1 VRFKEVF
8 NMKRKYEKP
17 VINPVRVGLSN
28 KVSGKAFLSSR
39 VRTEIDGVPISE
51 LVEKYGSPLFVFSEK
66 KLRNSF
72 RRFKQAF
79 ETRYPNVEFTWSYK
93 TNYLKAICAILHQEG
108 ETAEVVSEFEYEKA
122 RKLGIPGD
130 QIVFNGPYKPKDALR
145 TAIIEGARINADT
158 FEEISDIEE
167 IAKELGQKVKIG
179 IRINMDTGIQPQW
192 SRFGFNLETGQAE
205 DAVKRIQASD
215 WLELNGLHCH
225 MGTFILEPKAY
236 ANEVRKM
243 VNFAYHVEDNY
254 GFKIEYLDIGGG
266 FPSKN
271 RLKGIYLPPEV
282 AIPDIDEYA
291 DKITDA
297 LLENLRP
304 GDFPKLIIES
314 GRAIVDEAGYLITTV
329 YATKRLPNGLKGYIL
344 DAGVNILFTA
354 FWYNFKVELDRSVG
368 GTPEPSVLYGPLCM
382 NIDVINDLEY
392 LPPLPRGTRLI
403 LSPVGAYN
411 VTQWMQF
418 IRYRPNVVLIGLNG
432 EVDLIREAENLEDIE
447 RREILPDRLRL
458 S

>member
-1 VRFKEVF
+1 
-8 NMKRKYEKP
+8 MKKVYEKP
-17 VINPVRVGLSN
+17 VINKITVGLAN
-28 KVSGKAFLSSR
+28 KVGGKAYLSR
-39 VRTEIDGVPISE
+39 RIRTDIDGVPIDK
-51 LVEKYGSPLFVFSEK
+51 LVEEYGSPLFVFSER
-66 KLRNSF
+66 KLRNNF

-79 ETRYPNVEFTWSYK
+79 ESRYPNVEFTWSYK

-122 RKLGIPGD
+122 RRLGIPGNR
-130 QIVFNGPYKPKDALR
+130 IVFNGPYKPKEALR
-145 TAIIEGARINADT
+145 TAILEGARINADT

-192 SRFGFNLETGQAE
+192 SRFGFNLESGQAE
-205 DAVKRIQASD
+205 DAVKRIAASE

-236 ANEVRKM
+236 GNEVRKM
-243 VNFAYHVEDNY
+243 VNFAYLVEDNY
-254 GFKIEYLDIGGG
+254 GYKIEYIDIGGG

-271 RLKGIYLPPEV
+271 RLKGVYLPPEV
-282 AIPDIDEYA
+282 AVPDIEEYA
-291 DKITDA
+291 EEITNA
-297 LLENLRP
+297 LYESLRP
-304 GDFPKLIIES
+304 GDFPKLIIEA
-314 GRAIVDEAGYLITTV
+314 GRAIVDEAGYCITTV
-329 YATKRLPNGLKGYIL
+329 YAAKRLPNGLKGYVL

-354 FWYNFKVELDRSVG
+354 FWYNFKVEIDRPVHG
-368 GTPEPSVLYGPLCM
+368 APEPSVLYGPLCM

-418 IRYRPNVVLIGLNG
+418 IRYRPNVVLIDTEGK
-432 EVDLIREAENLEDIE
+432 VHLIREAENIEDIE
-447 RREILPDRLRL
+447 RRERLPEHLKL

>member
-1 VRFKEVF
+1 
-8 NMKRKYEKP
+8 MKKVYEKP
-17 VINPVRVGLSN
+17 VINRINVGAAN
-28 KVSGKAFLSSR
+28 KISGKAYLAGR
-39 VRTEIDGVPISE
+39 VKKEIDGVPIE
-51 LVEKYGSPLFVFSEK
+51 DLVKEFGSPLFVFSER
-66 KLRNSF
+66 KLRSQF
-72 RRFKQAF
+72 RRFRQAF

-122 RKLGIPGD
+122 RRLGIPGN
-130 QIVFNGPYKPKDALR
+130 QIIFNGPYKPKEALR
-145 TAIIEGARINADT
+145 TAILEGARINADT
-158 FEEISDIEE
+158 FEELSDIEE
-167 IAKELGQKVKIG
+167 VAKELGQKVKIG

-192 SRFGFNLETGQAE
+192 SRFGFNLESGQAE
-205 DAVKRIQASD
+205 DAVKRIAASE

-225 MGTFILEPKAY
+225 IGTFILEPKAY
-236 ANEVRKM
+236 ENEVRKM
-243 VNFAYHVEDNY
+243 VSFAYHVEDNY

-266 FPSKN
+266 LPSKN

-282 AIPDIDEYA
+282 AVPDIEEYA
-291 DKITDA
+291 ERITTA
-297 LLENLRP
+297 LLESLRP
-304 GDFPKLIIES
+304 GDFPKLIIEA

-354 FWYNFKVELDRSVG
+354 FWYNFKVEIDRPVHG
-368 GTPEPSVLYGPLCM
+368 APEPSVLYGPLCM

-418 IRYRPNVVLIGLNG
+418 IRYRPNVVLIDTEGK
-432 EVDLIREAENLEDIE
+432 VHLIREAENIEDIE
-447 RREILPDRLRL
+447 RRERLPEHLKL
-458 S
+458 V

>member
-1 VRFKEVF
+1 
-8 NMKRKYEKP
+8 MKKHYEKP
-17 VINPVRVGLSN
+17 VINKITVGLAN
-28 KVSGKAFLSSR
+28 KIGGKAYLARR
-39 VRTEIDGVPISE
+39 VRTDIDGVSIDK
-51 LVEKYGSPLFVFSEK
+51 LVEEYGSPLFVFSER
-66 KLRNSF
+66 KLRNNF

-79 ETRYPNVEFTWSYK
+79 ESRYPNVEFTWSYK

-122 RKLGIPGD
+122 RRLGIPGT

-145 TAIIEGARINADT
+145 TAILEGARINADT

-192 SRFGFNLETGQAE
+192 SRFGFNLESGQAE
-205 DAVKRIQASD
+205 DAVKRIAASE

-236 ANEVRKM
+236 GNEVRKM
-243 VNFAYHVEDNY
+243 VSFAYFIEDNY
-254 GFKIEYLDIGGG
+254 GYKIEYIDIGGG

-271 RLKGIYLPPEV
+271 RLKGVYLPPEV
-282 AIPDIDEYA
+282 AVPDIEEYA
-291 DKITDA
+291 EEITTA
-297 LLENLRP
+297 LYESLRP
-304 GDFPKLIIES
+304 GDFPKLIIEA
-314 GRAIVDEAGYLITTV
+314 GRAIVDEAGYCITTV
-329 YATKRLPNGLKGYIL
+329 YAAKRLPNGLKGYVL

-354 FWYNFKVELDRSVG
+354 FWYNFKVEIDRPVHG
-368 GTPEPSVLYGPLCM
+368 APEPSILYGPLCM

-418 IRYRPNVVLIGLNG
+418 IRYRPNVVLIDTKGK
-432 EVDLIREAENLEDIE
+432 VHLIREAENIEDIE
-447 RREILPDRLRL
+447 RRERLPEHLKL
-458 S
+458 V

>member
-1 VRFKEVF
+1 
-8 NMKRKYEKP
+8 MKKAYEKP
-17 VINPVRVGLSN
+17 VISKINVGLSN
-28 KVSGKAFLSSR
+28 KVSSKAYLGSR
-39 VRTEIDGVPISE
+39 VRTEIDGVPIE
-51 LVEKYGSPLFVFSEK
+51 KLVEEYGSPLFVFSER
-66 KLRNSF
+66 KLRQQF
-72 RRFKQAF
+72 RRFRQAF

-122 RKLGIPGD
+122 RRLGIPGN
-130 QIVFNGPYKPKDALR
+130 QIVFNGPYKPKEALR
-145 TAIIEGARINADT
+145 TAILEGARINADT
-158 FEEISDIEE
+158 FEELSDIEE

-192 SRFGFNLETGQAE
+192 SRFGFNLESGQAE
-205 DAVKRIQASD
+205 DAVKRIAASQ

-236 ANEVRKM
+236 EIEVRKM
-243 VNFAYHVEDNY
+243 VKFAYHIEDNY
-254 GFKIEYLDIGGG
+254 GYKIEYLDIGGG
-266 FPSKN
+266 LPSKN

-282 AIPDIDEYA
+282 AVPDIEEYA
-291 DKITDA
+291 ERITTA
-297 LLENLRP
+297 LLESLRP
-304 GDFPKLIIES
+304 GDFPKLIIEA

-354 FWYNFKVELDRSVG
+354 FWYNFKVEIDRPLH

-418 IRYRPNVVLIGLNG
+418 IRYRPNVVLIDTEGK
-432 EVDLIREAENLEDIE
+432 VHLIREAENIEDIE
-447 RREILPDRLRL
+447 RRERLPEHLKL
-458 S
+458 V

>member
-1 VRFKEVF
+1 
-8 NMKRKYEKP
+8 MKKAYEKP
-17 VINPVRVGLSN
+17 VINRINVGVAN
-28 KVSGKAFLSSR
+28 KLSGKAYFSRR
-39 VRTEIDGVPISE
+39 VRTEIDGVPVEE
-51 LVEKYGSPLFVFSEK
+51 LVARFGSPLFVFSER
-66 KLRNSF
+66 KLRQQF
-72 RRFKQAF
+72 RRFRQAF

-93 TNYLKAICAILHQEG
+93 TNYLKAICAVLHQEG

-122 RKLGIPGD
+122 RRLGIPGS
-130 QIVFNGPYKPKDALR
+130 QIVFNGPYKPKEALR
-145 TAIIEGARINADT
+145 TAILEGARINADT
-158 FEEISDIEE
+158 FEELADIEE
-167 IAKELGQKVKIG
+167 VAKELGQKVKIG

-192 SRFGFNLETGQAE
+192 SRFGFNLESGQAE
-205 DAVKRIQASD
+205 DAVKRIAASE

-236 ANEVRKM
+236 ENEVRKM
-243 VNFAYHVEDNY
+243 VSFAYLVEDKY

-271 RLKGIYLPPEV
+271 RLKGVYLPPEV
-282 AIPDIDEYA
+282 AVPDIEEYA
-291 DKITDA
+291 ERITTA
-297 LLENLRP
+297 LLESLRP
-304 GDFPKLIIES
+304 GDFPKLIIEA
-314 GRAIVDEAGYLITTV
+314 GRAIVDEAGYCITTV

-354 FWYNFKVELDRSVG
+354 FWYNFKVEVDRPVSG
-368 GTPEPSVLYGPLCM
+368 APEPSVLYGPLCM

-418 IRYRPNVVLIGLNG
+418 IRYRPNVVLIDTEGK
-432 EVDLIREAENLEDIE
+432 VHLIREAENIEDVE
-447 RREILPDRLRL
+447 RRERLPEHLRL
-458 S
+458 V